1 MMSDK
6 PFDKL
11 RPRTQQAIVNEVRR
25 KSEGKYPEPDVDAA
39 LRALYPDIP
48 SPHEKFM
55 KSPLDRATGAVFERV
70 FHRWPLAFLRGITEI
85 GTSIY
90 DMART
95 YEVERRHYPGSA
107 STYPVNKFGIQILIE
122 NLIEEHQWPKELKDA
137 EQFMYQ
143 MLREYGPYSTEF
155 DMARRMFKWDH
166 AEWVR
171 ETPRPTRDAI
181 FHEMFAKYTSV
192 DEFLNTLDN
201 RPDEIVS
208 DLAGLKFLKGT
219 KIGKILD
226 KANPEN
232 VLETVLEARAVI
244 KQLAGKSPDIERV
257 NNLLS
262 EIEGDLRNT
271 DPLPP
276 RLRRPQGE
284 FDPATDLVSG
294 RIIDDAQFEAWDA
307 DDNIYYRIT
316 NESRLG
322 QETSFAVAES
332 EGIHRII
339 EDMLQDFQNFEG
351 FEPSFVASDFLDD
364 DGYFMSYNKAKQ
376 KLGASLNP
384 DEYEYWSRYE
394 EIAWE
399 RFGLEIVPQDDTL
412 MESLPLQLRR
422 DSRFQNPPRFRYG
435 GVNGVLT
442 RDEIIEYVQES
453 DWHYFLQ
460 KEDDPTVIQVLR
472 GDGIRETHDNDG
484 WVVVPAETEAVF
496 DVSVLWKR

>member
-55 KSPLDRATGAVFERV
+55 KSPLDRATGEVFERV
-70 FHRWPLAFLRGITEI
+70 FHRWPLAFLRGIAEI
-85 GTSIY
+85 GTSVS

-122 NLIEEHQWPKELKDA
+122 NLVEEHQWPKELKDA
-137 EQFMYQ
+137 ERFMYQ

-181 FHEMFAKYTSV
+181 FHELFAKY
-192 DEFLNTLDN
+192 
-201 RPDEIVS
+201 
-208 DLAGLKFLKGT
+208 
-219 KIGKILD
+219 
-226 KANPEN
+226 
-232 VLETVLEARAVI
+232 
-244 KQLAGKSPDIERV
+244 
-257 NNLLS
+257 
-262 EIEGDLRNT
+262 
-271 DPLPP
+271 
-276 RLRRPQGE
+276 
-284 FDPATDLVSG
+284 
-294 RIIDDAQFEAWDA
+294 
-307 DDNIYYRIT
+307 
-316 NESRLG
+316 
-322 QETSFAVAES
+322 TSFAVAES

-339 EDMLQDFQNFEG
+339 ENELRNFQNFEG

-364 DGYFMSYNKAKQ
+364 DGYFMSYNKSKQ
-376 KLGASLNP
+376 KLGESLNP

-394 EIAWE
+394 EIARE
-399 RFGLEIVPQDDTL
+399 RFRLEIVPQDDTL
-412 MESLPLQLRR
+412 IESLPPQLRR

-460 KEDDPTVIQVLR
+460 QEDDPTVIQVLR
-472 GDGIRETHDNDG
+472 GDGIGETHDNDG

-496 DVSVLWKR
+496 DASVLWKR